1 MRTTM
6 SRAELQLARGRLQP
20 LFFRYALPGVV
31 GMLFLALQSI
41 ADGFIVG
48 RMIGATALAAVN
60 IVTPVYALVTAVAI
74 IIGVGTQAQ
83 MGIHM
88 GSGNYIRAKVALHSG
103 ILGVT
108 AFVIP
113 ATVFINLFADP
124 IVVFLGANAE
134 LLPLSKAYIHGVMP
148 LIFGVGGFLFC
159 DYQLKA
165 LGHPR
170 FAMIIMVFTIVLN
183 IGLGVLFVLMG
194 MGTFGVG
201 LGLGLSFTIGMVAS
215 GSIIWWEV
223 RHTPHLH
230 EVRGPFSGQML
241 WRIAYNGSSEGL
253 AEVSIAITMFLF
265 NRTLMEYAGTDGVAA
280 FTLINYILFVGVN
293 VMFGVA
299 NGVIPIIS
307 YNFGAGRGSRI
318 LGISRLAIKSN
329 LLIGAVLMAALWLFV
344 KSIIGWFIPPTETH
358 VIELAV
364 GGAHIVAL
372 AFLFNGFNLFAAS
385 FFTAVDDAF
394 LSLVVGALRGLV
406 LLVICIFVLPHVWG
420 VTGIWLA
427 TPVAEIGT
435 MLIVF
440 GLVKRWRKRHD
451 ASLLR

>member
-230 EVRGPFSGQML
+230 EVRGPFFGQML

-299 NGVIPIIS
+299 NGVIPIVS

-318 LGISRLAIKSN
+318 MGISRLAIKSN
-329 LLIGAVLMAALWLFV
+329 LLIGAVLIAALWLFG

-364 GGAHIVAL
+364 DGAHIVAL

-406 LLVICIFVLPHVWG
+406 LLVICIFVLPHLWG

>member
-103 ILGVT
+103 ILGVA

-113 ATVFINLFADP
+113 ATIFINLFADP

-299 NGVIPIIS
+299 NGVIPIVS

-318 LGISRLAIKSN
+318 MGISRLAIKSN
-329 LLIGAVLMAALWLFV
+329 LLIGAVLIAALWLFG

-364 GGAHIVAL
+364 DGAHIVAL

-406 LLVICIFVLPHVWG
+406 LLVICIFVLPHLWG

-451 ASLLR
+451 AYLLR